1 MDDGKKNEQPILRS
15 SSINSEGKEKGNSF
29 VMNKSEERKTE
40 EKIDIPM
47 EEVKYPQISV
57 KRNIEVKENA
67 SEIHENAKIQEQNK
81 YAPNGQTGTN
91 ETQNFLVLNKIR
103 QIKEKEKEL
112 QKEQMLKNMEVNK
125 TNSVRG
131 NEKDA
136 ISQNNRD
143 SEKEETHADDDAQ
156 YEIPVQRI
164 RRTERNNSV
173 KDTFFKN
180 SRSGNSYEHHIDKA
194 KHFFDVFNFH
204 EFPIF
209 LLEKRPHI
217 GKKQKEKK
225 YVVQFLDTFN
235 DDFVKKNINNK
246 VIFEPID
253 ICKGV
258 SYLSVDK
265 NINVSCFGWKKNAFY
280 YYKMMPLRKIYS
292 KETIQK
298 IMNKEPE
305 PTTRKKMHV
314 KKQHRDKIDNV
325 STDESTNAV
334 SGTISMLKNFLKS
347 DKEKE
352 RIKEKENNKERK
364 INKEKDKFYSDL
376 YLMPYEKNLKSSIC
390 LGTHIYSKERAV
402 KKCFGLSIES
412 NVFNGD
418 LVNEEN
424 TNVQN
429 NLENLYFDIPYNQN
443 NVFFQPV
450 PYMYKNKKIVDSYFS
465 NSLKKLKWG
474 KWSHLKDKEVYLHVK
489 KDVCEF
495 TKDVY
500 YTTQNALTHF
510 NSPKE
515 FIMQTTQR
523 IKDINIKMKQICE
536 RSFDIAQN
544 LVMKLSKASKTS

>member
-1 MDDGKKNEQPILRS
+1 MEEGQKKEQPILRS
-15 SSINSEGKEKGNSF
+15 SNVNSEGGKKGSRF
-29 VMNKSEERKTE
+29 VMNESEEIKKE
-40 EKIDIPM
+40 EKKDIAV
-47 EEVKYPQISV
+47 EEEKYHEIPV
-57 KRNIEVKENA
+57 KRSRNIKENG
-67 SEIHENAKIQEQNK
+67 SEIYENGKIQGNNI
-81 YAPNGQTGTN
+81 YSPNRQTKTD
-91 ETQNFLVLNKIR
+91 ETQNFMVLNKIR
-103 QIKEKEKEL
+103 QKREKEKEL
-112 QKEQMLKNMEVNK
+112 QKEQMLTNAKVNK
-125 TNSVRG
+125 TKLTHE
-131 NEKDA
+131 NEKHT
-136 ISQNNRD
+136 ISYNNMNNK
-143 SEKEETHADDDAQ
+143 KEETHEDVDSQ

-164 RRTERNNSV
+164 RRMDRNNST
-173 KDTFFKN
+173 KDPFFKN
-180 SRSGNSYEHHIDKA
+180 SRNNNVHEHHIDKA
-194 KHFFDVFNFH
+194 KHFFDIFNFH

-209 LLEKRPHI
+209 LLEKRQNME
-217 GKKQKEKK
+217 KKQREKR

-235 DDFVKKNINNK
+235 DDFVKKNINSK

-253 ICKGV
+253 ICKGI

-265 NINVSCFGWKKNAFY
+265 NINVGCLGWKKGAFY

-298 IMNKEPE
+298 IMNKKPE
-305 PTTRKKMHV
+305 TTSRQKTHV
-314 KKQHRDKIDNV
+314 KKQHRNKMDDV
-325 STDESTNAV
+325 STNESTNTA
-334 SGTISMLKNFLKS
+334 STTFSWLKKFLKS
-347 DKEKE
+347 NKEKE
-352 RIKEKENNKERK
+352 RKKEKQRQRER
-364 INKEKDKFYSDL
+364 DKFYSDL

-412 NVFNGD
+412 NAFNGD
-418 LVNEEN
+418 LINEEN

-465 NSLKKLKWG
+465 NTLKKMKWG
-474 KWSHLKDKEVYLHVK
+474 KWSHLKNKELYLHVK

-510 NSPKE
+510 DSPKE
-515 FIMQTTQR
+515 FILQTTQR
-523 IKDINIKMKQICE
+523 VKDINVKMKQICE

-544 LVMKLSKASKTS
+544 LVLKLSKASKTS